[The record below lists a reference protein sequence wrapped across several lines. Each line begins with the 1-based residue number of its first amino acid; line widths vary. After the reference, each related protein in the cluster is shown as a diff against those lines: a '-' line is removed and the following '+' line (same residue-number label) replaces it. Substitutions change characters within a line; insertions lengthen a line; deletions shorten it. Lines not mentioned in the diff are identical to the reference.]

1 MEINPSFF
9 FIFLF
14 SLFFYFLFFYIQE
27 STENVQAEGASANH
41 GNAAMQSPHKGVRAK
56 HSRARGC
63 VHVLRICVCICVCIY
78 IYIYIYI
85 YYIGEPSTRAC
96 T

>member
-1 MEINPSFF
+1 MEVNPSFF

-14 SLFFYFLFFYIQE
+14 FLFFIFYFFYTQE

-56 HSRARGC
+56 HSRARES
-63 VHVLRICVCICVCIY
+63 VHVLRVRVCVCVCVY
-78 IYIYIYI
+78 
-85 YYIGEPSTRAC
+85 C